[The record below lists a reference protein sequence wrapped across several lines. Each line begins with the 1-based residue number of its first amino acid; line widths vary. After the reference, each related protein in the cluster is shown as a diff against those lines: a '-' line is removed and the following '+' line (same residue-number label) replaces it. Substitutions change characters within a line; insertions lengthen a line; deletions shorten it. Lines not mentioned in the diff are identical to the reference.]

1 LAAPSASSFSPASGA
16 ATRSTAAS
24 TSPRRPAWSRS
35 PPAASSSPTCRS
47 AATPDIE
54 LRTLRDG
61 GQTALEIAEY
71 AAGFLA
77 KAEKSLDLALYDFDL
92 EQETAKLV
100 ATALLEAQS
109 RGVEVRLAFNV
120 DHDKP
125 IPEPPPP
132 HADPSLLDDLAVPTK
147 RILGVPDLMHHKYVV
162 RDGADV
168 WTGSTN
174 WSDDSWSREENVIA
188 VVHSNELAE
197 RYTEDFEQLW
207 DTESVEKSGFVEPNP
222 IRVGDG
228 KVRAWFSPGH
238 GEALATRIAHRIAK
252 SRVRIR
258 ICSPV
263 MTSGPVLG
271 ALAEAVSDG
280 KCDVAGV
287 VDATQM
293 KGVFHQ
299 WQLNGNSEWK
309 MPAIRRIFANGRFTG
324 KNSMPY
330 GQGDVHDFMHAKVVV
345 ADDYLFTG
353 SYNLSHSGE
362 RNAENVLEVEDSAL
376 ADQLAVFVDEI
387 HALYPAA
394 PIP

>member
-1 LAAPSASSFSPASGA
+1 M
-16 ATRSTAAS
+16 RCTAVS
-24 TSPRRPAWSRS
+24 TSPPRPASSRS
-35 PPAASSSPTCRS
+35 PPAASSSPTSGS

-77 KAEKSLDLALYDFDL
+77 AAEKSLDLALYDFDL

-162 RDGADV
+162 RDGSDV

-174 WSDDSWSREENVIA
+174 WSDDSWSREENVIV
-188 VVHSNELAE
+188 VVHSDELAA

-207 DTESVEKSGFVEPNP
+207 ETESVEQSGFVEPNP
-222 IRVGDG
+222 IRVGDA

-238 GEALATRIAHRIAK
+238 GEALATRIAHRIARSK
-252 SRVRIR
+252 KRIR

-362 RNAENVLEVEDSAL
+362 QNAENVLEVENPAL
-376 ADQLAVFVDEI
+376 ADQLAAFVDEI

>member
-1 LAAPSASSFSPASGA
+1 M
-16 ATRSTAAS
+16 
-24 TSPRRPAWSRS
+24 
-35 PPAASSSPTCRS
+35 
-47 AATPDIE
+47 
-54 LRTLRDG
+54 
-61 GQTALEIAEY
+61 
-71 AAGFLA
+71 
-77 KAEKSLDLALYDFDL
+77 
-92 EQETAKLV
+92 
-100 ATALLEAQS
+100 ATALLDAQS
-109 RGVEVRLAFNV
+109 RGVQVRLAFNV

-125 IPEPPPP
+125 IPEPAPPL
-132 HADPSLLDDLAVPTK
+132 ADPSLLDNLEVPTK

-162 RDGADV
+162 RDGAHV
-168 WTGSTN
+168 WSGSTN
-174 WSDDSWSREENVIA
+174 WSDDSWSRQENVIA
-188 VVHSNELAE
+188 VVHSEELAA

-207 DTESVEKSGFVEPNP
+207 TTESVEQSGFVEPNP
-222 IRVGDG
+222 IRVGEA

-252 SRVRIR
+252 SRTRIR

-299 WQLNGNSEWK
+299 WELNGNSEWK
-309 MPAIRRIFANGRFTG
+309 MPAIRRIFAHGRFTG

-330 GQGDVHDFMHAKVVV
+330 GQGDVHDFMHAKIVV
-345 ADDYLFTG
+345 ADEYLFTG

-362 RNAENVLEVEDSAL
+362 RNAENVLEVEDAAL
-376 ADQLAVFVDEI
+376 ADQVASFVDEI
-387 HALYPAA
+387 DALYPPA

>member
-1 LAAPSASSFSPASGA
+1 
-16 ATRSTAAS
+16 
-24 TSPRRPAWSRS
+24 
-35 PPAASSSPTCRS
+35 
-47 AATPDIE
+47 
-54 LRTLRDG
+54 
-61 GQTALEIAEY
+61 
-71 AAGFLA
+71 
-77 KAEKSLDLALYDFDL
+77 
-92 EQETAKLV
+92 
-100 ATALLEAQS
+100 
-109 RGVEVRLAFNV
+109 
-120 DHDKP
+120 
-125 IPEPPPP
+125 
-132 HADPSLLDDLAVPTK
+132 
-147 RILGVPDLMHHKYVV
+147 MHHKYVV
-162 RDGADV
+162 RDGTDV

-188 VVHSNELAE
+188 VVHSNELAA

-207 DTESVEKSGFVEPNP
+207 ETESVQQSGFVEPNP
-222 IRVGDG
+222 VRVGDA

-238 GEALATRIAHRIAK
+238 GEALATRIAHRIAR
-252 SRVRIR
+252 SRTRIR

-287 VDATQM
+287 IDATQM

-362 RNAENVLEVEDSAL
+362 QNAENVLEVEDSAL
-376 ADQLAVFVDEI
+376 ADQLAAFVDEI

>member
-1 LAAPSASSFSPASGA
+1 M
-16 ATRSTAAS
+16 
-24 TSPRRPAWSRS
+24 RR
-35 PPAASSSPTCRS
+35 AASSSPISRS

-54 LRTLRDG
+54 LRTLKDG

-71 AAGFLA
+71 AAGFLSGA
-77 KAEKSLDLALYDFDL
+77 QSSLDLALYDFDL
-92 EQETAKLV
+92 EQETARLV
-100 ATALLEAQS
+100 ADALLDAQK
-109 RGVEVRLAFNV
+109 RGVKVRLAFNV

-132 HADPSLLDDLAVPTK
+132 HADPNLLDSLDVPTK

-162 RDGADV
+162 RDGSAV

-174 WSDDSWSREENVIA
+174 WTDDSWSREENVI
-188 VVHSNELAE
+188 VVVNSPDVAD
-197 RYTEDFEQLW
+197 RYTQDFDQIW
-207 DTESVEKSGFVEPNP
+207 DTENVEQTGFVEPNP
-222 IRVGDG
+222 IRVGDA

-238 GEALATRIAHRIAK
+238 GEALATRIAHRIARSK
-252 SRVRIR
+252 RRIR
-258 ICSPV
+258 VSSPV

-280 KCDVAGV
+280 KSEVFGV

-293 KGVFHQ
+293 KGVYHQ

-309 MPAIRRIFANGRFTG
+309 MPAIRRIFDNGRFTG

-362 RNAENVLEVEDSAL
+362 ENAENVLEVEDAAL
-376 ADQLAVFVDEI
+376 ADELAAFVDEI
-387 HALYPAA
+387 RVLYEAA

>member
-1 LAAPSASSFSPASGA
+1 M
-16 ATRSTAAS
+16 RCTAAS
-24 TSPRRPAWSRS
+24 TSPPRPASSRS
-35 PPAASSSPTCRS
+35 PPAASSSPTSGS

-77 KAEKSLDLALYDFDL
+77 AAEKSLDLALYDFDL

-162 RDGADV
+162 RDGSDV

-174 WSDDSWSREENVIA
+174 WSDDSWSREENVIV
-188 VVHSNELAE
+188 VVHSEELAA

-207 DTESVEKSGFVEPNP
+207 ETESVEQSGFVEPNP
-222 IRVGDG
+222 IRVGDA

-238 GEALATRIAHRIAK
+238 GEALATRIAHRIARSK
-252 SRVRIR
+252 KRIR

-362 RNAENVLEVEDSAL
+362 QNAENVLEVENPAL
-376 ADQLAVFVDEI
+376 ADQLAAFVDEI

>member
-1 LAAPSASSFSPASGA
+1 MA
-16 ATRSTAAS
+16 
-24 TSPRRPAWSRS
+24 
-35 PPAASSSPTCRS
+35 
-47 AATPDIE
+47 
-54 LRTLRDG
+54 
-61 GQTALEIAEY
+61 
-71 AAGFLA
+71 
-77 KAEKSLDLALYDFDL
+77 
-92 EQETAKLV
+92 
-100 ATALLEAQS
+100 
-109 RGVEVRLAFNV
+109 GVEVRTLTDGGQPAEQTAHALAEFCGAAQQTLEIAVYDFQLPQALNDIV
-120 DHDKP
+120 CGALTDAQKRGVAVRLAYNLDHAKAVP
-125 IPEPPPP
+125 VPPPP
-132 HADPSLLDDLAVPTK
+132 EASPEAIEAQPFPTAA
-147 RILGVPDLMHHKYVV
+147 IPGVPDLMHHKYVV

-174 WSDDSWSREENVIA
+174 WSDDSWSREENVII
-188 VVHSNELAE
+188 VVHSDQLAA

-207 DTESVEKSGFVEPNP
+207 ETESVEKSGFVEPNP
-222 IRVGDG
+222 IRVGDA

-252 SRVRIR
+252 AKRRIR

-309 MPAIRRIFANGRFTG
+309 MPAIRRIFGNGRFTG

-362 RNAENVLEVEDSAL
+362 QNAENVLEVEDSAL
-376 ADQLAVFVDEI
+376 ADQLAAFVDEI

>member
-1 LAAPSASSFSPASGA
+1 M
-16 ATRSTAAS
+16 
-24 TSPRRPAWSRS
+24 
-35 PPAASSSPTCRS
+35 SSSPTSRS

-54 LRTLRDG
+54 LRTLKDG
-61 GQTALEIAEY
+61 GQSALEIAEY
-71 AAGFLA
+71 AAGFLGGA
-77 KAEKSLDLALYDFDL
+77 QTSLDLALYDFDL

-100 ATALLEAQS
+100 AAALLEAQS
-109 RGVEVRLAFNV
+109 RGVKVRLAFNV
-120 DHDKP
+120 DHAKP

-132 HADPSLLDDLAVPTK
+132 DADPDILDNLDVPTK

-174 WSDDSWSREENVIA
+174 WTDDSWSREENVIV
-188 VVHSNELAE
+188 VVHSADVAD
-197 RYTEDFEQLW
+197 RYTEDFDQIWETEIVEQ
-207 DTESVEKSGFVEPNP
+207 TGFVEPNP
-222 IRVGDG
+222 IRVGDA

-252 SRVRIR
+252 SKKRIR

-280 KCDVAGV
+280 KCDVTGV

-309 MPAIRRIFANGRFTG
+309 MPAIRRIFGEGRFTG

-362 RNAENVLEVEDSAL
+362 RNAENVLEVEEAEL
-376 ADQLAVFVDEI
+376 ADQLAAFVDEVR
-387 HALYPAA
+387 ALYGAA